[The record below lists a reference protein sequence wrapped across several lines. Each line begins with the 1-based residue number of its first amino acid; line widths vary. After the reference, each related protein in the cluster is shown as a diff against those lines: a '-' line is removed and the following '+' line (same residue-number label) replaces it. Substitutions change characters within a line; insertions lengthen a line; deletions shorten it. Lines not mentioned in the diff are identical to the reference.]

1 MEKPAATEKEHLH
14 VLPAHSQPIQ
24 QRILMREPD
33 IQLCVDVVGNPAHP
47 VVIWL
52 ADPLA
57 LQPKE
62 CWSRQFTGPLT
73 ASCYLVRYDLRGLGC
88 SSKPGQSD
96 AYSLRAQA
104 RDLQAII
111 GSFGNARVAVV
122 AAGWAGAILAEYLRQ
137 FVPAHTLVGLVLVG
151 AITHVN
157 RHWRSLAYE
166 AVEYRSRW
174 LTAQDDGIR
183 RNALEEYPGYGY
195 LPAQLPQEHW
205 QHMVESALA
214 VPQQAM
220 QSLFNAYRA
229 AVQLDAP
236 AEKIALCSVPIL
248 ICHGED
254 DRLVSMKEANI
265 ASTQFP
271 TGRVIHYPRLGH
283 ALIDEERPSQDIQTF
298 LEEVAS

>member
-1 MEKPAATEKEHLH
+1 MEKQVATEKEPLH
-14 VLPAHSQPIQ
+14 VLPANGQPIQ
-24 QRILMREPD
+24 QRFLMAEPD
-33 IQLCVDVVGNPAHP
+33 IQLCVDVVGNRASP

-73 ASCYLVRYDLRGLGC
+73 DSCYLVRYDLRGLGG
-88 SSKPGQSD
+88 SSKPGQAD

-111 GSFGNARVAVV
+111 GAFGNARVAIV
-122 AAGWAGAILAEYLRQ
+122 AAGWAGAILTEYLRQ
-137 FVPAHTLVGLVLVG
+137 CVHEPTLVGLVLVG

-166 AVEYRSRW
+166 AVEGRFRW
-174 LTAQDDGIR
+174 LTALDDGIR
-183 RNALEEYPGYGY
+183 RTALEEYLGYGY
-195 LPAQLPQEHW
+195 LPSQPPLERW
-205 QHMVESALA
+205 QPMVESAIA
-214 VPQQAM
+214 VPRQAM

-229 AVQLDAP
+229 VGQLDAP
-236 AEKIALCSVPIL
+236 AEQIALSPVPIL

-254 DRLVSMKEANI
+254 DRLVSMKGANI

-271 TGRVIHYPRLGH
+271 ASRVIHYPRLGH
-283 ALIDEERPSQDIQTF
+283 TLADEERPSRDIQTF